1 MSGPL
6 VTESDVIR
14 TLDDGTYTLPELYEL
29 VAAAAN
35 IARDRGLEPPDEQH
49 PTDRV
54 WRRRVRGT
62 LQALRASGN
71 ANRIATSVWAIRGT
85 SSQPQHLVLIARDG
99 QLAHLE
105 LLVRGAALLL
115 STLDEPADLVLCDP
129 PYGLERGTARSSA
142 NRNYRRDHTQVV
154 PGYVDVPDEAYT
166 DFTCEW
172 VSAAAG
178 ALRPGGTL
186 AVITGPQKAAIVQYL
201 AEQAGLNWLNSIAAF
216 KQFAL
221 RTTRR
226 FACSHWTVTLM
237 CRGRP
242 ESPRRVFNTPADLPK
257 ARSHADYPLDWWP
270 DNGRADR
277 PGLVRYDN
285 SLPGRLGRP
294 HHRSVQQQGRTGG
307 RSVCRVGH
315 DCDRGAATRTQVHR
329 LRHQPARDRA
339 LGRAATRRARMA
351 SRGTTDA
358 VRPPRRITPH
368 QNERNLTMA
377 HDSNQTDTGNGK
389 PPQRETIHDLFARI
403 REHPDF
409 VFGAVFAL
417 DDFAD
422 GTVPG
427 EFSPK
432 QAEERISETGNRLI
446 ADAGGCPQDE

>member
-1 MSGPL
+1 MSGAL

-49 PTDRV
+49 ATDRV

-85 SSQPQHLVLIARDG
+85 SSQPQHLVLIARGG

-115 STLDEPADLVLCDP
+115 CTLDEPADLVLCDP

-172 VSAAAG
+172 VNAAAG

-257 ARSHADYPLDWWP
+257 ARSRADYPLDWWP

-285 SLPGRLGRP
+285 SLPGGLVGRTIEACSNRGELVVDPCVGSGTTAIEALRLGRRFIGSDINP
-294 HHRSVQQQGRTGG
+294 HAIAFSAGRLLAEHAWPAEAQPTLF
-307 RSVCRVGH
+307 
-315 DCDRGAATRTQVHR
+315 DPLAA
-329 LRHQPARDRA
+329 
-339 LGRAATRRARMA
+339 
-351 SRGTTDA
+351 
-358 VRPPRRITPH
+358 
-368 QNERNLTMA
+368 
-377 HDSNQTDTGNGK
+377 
-389 PPQRETIHDLFARI
+389 
-403 REHPDF
+403 
-409 VFGAVFAL
+409 
-417 DDFAD
+417 
-422 GTVPG
+422 
-427 EFSPK
+427 
-432 QAEERISETGNRLI
+432 
-446 ADAGGCPQDE
+446 